1 MDLILS
7 LLSTEFL
14 GKSVGAWLLFLG
26 VIAVLLAFDLG
37 VLHRKQR
44 EVGFRESLWL
54 SAGYVAVALAFGA
67 WLWWTMG
74 QTAGMAYFTG
84 YFIEKSLSLDNV
96 FVIALIFGYFAVPRS
111 LQHRVLFWG
120 VLGAIALRGIMI
132 LLGAV
137 LVSRFG
143 WVLYLFGAFLL
154 VTGVQMLLA
163 KERRPDLADNAVIR
177 FVRRHLNVTS
187 DLHRESFFVRLPDP
201 AEPGRTALFATPLFL
216 ALMLVEAVD
225 LIFAVDS
232 VPAIFAITTDPYI
245 VYTSNIFAILGLR
258 SLYFALAFMIHRF
271 RYLKQA
277 LALVLIFIGVKIF
290 WTHLVGEV
298 HPGLSLG
305 VTLALLVGGVLASL
319 WRTREERDLRPD
331 AEAHS
336 APVGC

>member
-1 MDLILS
+1 
-7 LLSTEFL
+7 
-14 GKSVGAWLLFLG
+14 
-26 VIAVLLAFDLG
+26 
-37 VLHRKQR
+37 
-44 EVGFRESLWL
+44 
-54 SAGYVAVALAFGA
+54 
-67 WLWWTMG
+67 MG

-84 YFIEKSLSLDNV
+84 HFIEKSLSLDNV
-96 FVIALIFGYFAVPRS
+96 FVIALIFGYFAGPGS

-120 VLGAIALRGIMI
+120 VLRATALRSIMI

-143 WVLYLFGAFLL
+143 WVLYVFGAFLL

-163 KERRPDLADNAVIR
+163 KERRPHLADNPVIR

-187 DLHRESFFVRLPDP
+187 ELHRDSFFVRLPDP
-201 AEPGRTALFATPLFL
+201 AKPGRTALFATPLFL
-216 ALMLVEAVD
+216 ALVLVEALD

-232 VPAIFAITTDPYI
+232 VPAIFAIAADPCI
-245 VYTSNIFAILGLR
+245 VCTSSIFATLGLP
-258 SLYFALAFMIHRF
+258 SLCFALAFMIHHF
-271 RYLKQA
+271 RYLTQA
-277 LALVLIFIGVKIF
+277 LALVLVLIGAKIF
-290 WTHLVGEV
+290 RTHLVGEV